1 MPFNGTEGSEIDIT
15 TAADYTAN
23 YRLEYPGSVQAIFMG
38 KDILNAILAQEGC
51 MGIRVYLG
59 KTAAGSSDFELVFVG
74 ADANENDMIN
84 NGGIV
89 ADEGIKCPP
98 KCGSINSLNS

>member
-38 KDILNAILAQEGC
+38 KDILNAILTQDGC
-51 MGIRVYLG
+51 MGIRVYFG
-59 KTAAGSSDFELVFVG
+59 KTTAGSSDFELVFVG

-89 ADEGIKCPP
+89 ADDGKKCPP
-98 KCGSINSLNS
+98 ECGSMNSLNS

>member
-1 MPFNGTEGSEIDIT
+1 MPFNGTEGSAIDIT

-38 KDILNAILAQEGC
+38 KDILNTILTQEGC

-59 KTAAGSSDFELVFVG
+59 KTTAGASDFELVFVG
-74 ADANENDMIN
+74 ADANENDMIV
-84 NGGIV
+84 GGIV

>member
-38 KDILNAILAQEGC
+38 KDILNAILTQEGC
-51 MGIRVYLG
+51 MGIRVYFG
-59 KTAAGSSDFELVFVG
+59 KAAAGSSDFELVFVG
-74 ADANENDMIN
+74 ADANENDIIN

-89 ADEGIKCPP
+89 ADSGTKCPHV
-98 KCGSINSLNS
+98 CGSINSLNS